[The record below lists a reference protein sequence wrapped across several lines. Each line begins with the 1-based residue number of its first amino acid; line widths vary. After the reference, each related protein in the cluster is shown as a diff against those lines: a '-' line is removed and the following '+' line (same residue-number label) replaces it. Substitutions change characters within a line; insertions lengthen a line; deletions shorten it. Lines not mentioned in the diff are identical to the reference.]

1 MELALLCPFPVGVVT
16 WSAPAPRRTVI
27 VKATF
32 ALDRDGELRLSR
44 EQLPLEIDRPAAASS
59 DDLALASD
67 FAPKKERV
75 DILLVGHARAV
86 VPAVTIPARIDVGDV
101 HRSFLAFSSR
111 PALEIPLTVAHLRS
125 DTASGVPVRVGPVS
139 PRAPARRALAGDRF
153 LDRVGVPLGALGG
166 DFDFSFFNAAPLPQQ
181 LDALPE
187 GAEIHLTGLLESAP
201 HRTVLVPSR
210 RPLVYLVEPTN
221 QRIAAID
228 MRCDT
233 VFVDT
238 DRAELSLVWRGSFDA
253 AGFEDLVTLLVGY
266 ERAGTRW
273 APRELRER
281 LALARRGSPVMKE
294 HPGATGELRTAVIP
308 LVGPVTATQV
318 PDDEPTQVGAARLPV
333 LPFIAAAGGELT
345 QVGAARPPAL
355 RLPII
360 PAESN
365 DEHTAV
371 RFDAGRA
378 PALPF
383 LPSSTSTAEAGQRTL
398 IGVEWPPS
406 AVLPFIAPIAPAP
419 EREAAPTSG
428 APGAMRSAL
437 PFVTPSP
444 IAPAAPEAASAEEP
458 RPEPP
463 AAPEPELIDESDE
476 PDPVPPHRRPAPSPP
491 LLAVEDYVAIVTEL
505 ETRRRKEVLLQ
516 RGISVATWK
525 RQTRMQIEALE
536 EEALAGKADRAAA
549 LTVAL
554 ERARLAG
561 LA

>member
-1 MELALLCPFPVGVVT
+1 MELALLCPFPVGVVM
-16 WSAPAPRRTVI
+16 WSAPEPRRTVI

-139 PRAPARRALAGDRF
+139 PRAPARRALAGDRV
-153 LDRVGVPLGALGG
+153 LDPAGVPRGVLGG

-221 QRIAAID
+221 RRIAAID

-233 VFVDT
+233 LFVDT
-238 DRAELSLVWRGSFDA
+238 DRAELSLVWRGSFEA
-253 AGFEDLVTLLVGY
+253 AGVEDLVTLLVGY
-266 ERAGTRW
+266 ERTGTRW

-281 LALARRGSPVMKE
+281 LALATRGSPVMRE

-308 LVGPVTATQV
+308 LVGAVTATQV

-333 LPFIAAAGGELT
+333 LPFIAAAGGEPT

-355 RLPII
+355 RLPSIT
-360 PAESN
+360 AESD

-371 RFDAGRA
+371 RFDAGRS

-383 LPSSTSTAEAGQRTL
+383 LPSSTSNAEAGQQTL
-398 IGVEWPPS
+398 IGVEWPS

-419 EREAAPTSG
+419 EREAALTSG

-437 PFVTPSP
+437 PFVTPAP

-476 PDPVPPHRRPAPSPP
+476 PDPVPPHRPPAPSPP
-491 LLAVEDYVAIVTEL
+491 LLAVEDYVAIVTEMA
-505 ETRRRKEVLLQ
+505 TRRRKEVLLQ
-516 RGISVATWK
+516 RGISAATWK
-525 RQTRMQIEALE
+525 RQKRMQIEALE